1 VQLSIQTNDV
11 VLVQLYSGRVNSID
25 HVVYNVNIIFS
36 LLNTLVS
43 VYELIE
49 LFIKLYYS
57 IYIVIFVL
65 T

>member
-1 VQLSIQTNDV
+1 MQLSIQTNDV

>member
-1 VQLSIQTNDV
+1 MQLSIQTNDV

-36 LLNTLVS
+36 LLNTVS
-43 VYELIE
+43 VYELIG
-49 LFIKLYYS
+49 LFIKPFHI

>member
-1 VQLSIQTNDV
+1 LSIQTNDV

-49 LFIKLYYS
+49 LFIKPFNIIS
-57 IYIVIFVL
+57 IVIFVL
-65 T
+65 M